1 MPVRNPSP
9 NVTTMIDATL
19 GLRPHVNTPENAV
32 RWCCI
37 LEATA
42 PKAGN
47 VFPSRSF
54 RDLTYQDFVEAGE
67 ITAECFSHAGRISE
81 CMLQAVIKTTT
92 LRRTNVNLGI
102 VLLLGPLVAADR
114 NLLKRQPD
122 VRGPDTWR
130 SAINDHLSRLDRID
144 GQNIFRAIASA
155 SAGGLGQVD
164 EMDVHAEH
172 ADIDVLAAMR
182 LASDRDQI
190 AKQYACGFSELID
203 EVLPLLRGSILE
215 CGDVLSGVCRA
226 HVRLLASR
234 PDSLI
239 ARKNGA
245 EAAERVQSL
254 AAMVDLEDPKSLQ
267 RFDDALRSPDHRL
280 NPGTTADLIA
290 AGLYLLL
297 RTPPTQAFGGVRV
310 KGKPKRS

>member
-1 MPVRNPSP
+1 MPLRNPSP
-9 NVTTMIDATL
+9 NVAMMIDATL
-19 GLRPHVNTPENAV
+19 GLRLHAKTPEDAV

-54 RDLTYQDFVEAGE
+54 RDLTYQDFVEAAE

-81 CMLQAVIKTTT
+81 CMLQAVLKTTT

-114 NLLKRQPD
+114 NLLTQEID
-122 VRGPDTWR
+122 VRSPQPRSPQHRSPQIWR
-130 SAINDHLSRLDRID
+130 AAINDQLSRLDRID

-155 SAGGLGQVD
+155 SAGGLGHVD

-172 ADIDVLAAMR
+172 TDIDVLAAMR
-182 LASDRDQI
+182 LAAERDQI

-203 EVLPLLRGSILE
+203 EVLPLLRNSILE
-215 CGDVLSGVCRA
+215 CGDVLTGICRA

-239 ARKNGA
+239 SRKNGV
-245 EAAERVQSL
+245 EAAARVQSL
-254 AAMVDLEDPKSLQ
+254 AAVVDLEDPKSLQ
-267 RFDDALRSPDHRL
+267 CFDDALRSPDHKL

-297 RTPPTQAFGGVRV
+297 RTPAT
-310 KGKPKRS
+310 